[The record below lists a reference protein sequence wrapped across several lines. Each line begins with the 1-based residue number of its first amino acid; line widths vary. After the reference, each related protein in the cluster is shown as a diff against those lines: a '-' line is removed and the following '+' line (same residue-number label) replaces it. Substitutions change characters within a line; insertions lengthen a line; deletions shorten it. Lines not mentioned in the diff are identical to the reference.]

1 MGHFAEINSDNIVLR
16 VIVAKQESIDNGD
29 AGNPSNWIKTSYNTR
44 GGKHYPMTATIDE
57 NRKTLDE
64 DGNVED
70 EEDQKV
76 YAPST
81 TSDGDGFR
89 KNYAG
94 VGYIYDASRDAFYAP
109 QPYPSWTL
117 DDDTCIWNPPTAY
130 PDDDKMY
137 SWDED
142 TLSWVKVE

>member
-1 MGHFAEINSDNIVLR
+1 MSHFAEINSENIVQR
-16 VIVAKQESIDNGD
+16 VIVADQESIDSGAVGD
-29 AGNPSNWIKTSYNTR
+29 PNNWIQTSYNTR
-44 GGKHYPMTATIDE
+44 GGKHYPMITTIDE
-57 NRKTLDE
+57 NKKILDE

-76 YAPST
+76 YTPSA
-81 TSDGDGFR
+81 TSDGDGLR

-94 VGYIYDASRDAFYAP
+94 VGHTYDASRDAFYEP

-117 DDDTCIWNPPTAY
+117 DNDTCQWNAPTAM
-130 PDDDKMY
+130 PDDGKMY

-142 TLSWVKVE
+142 TLSWVEAY